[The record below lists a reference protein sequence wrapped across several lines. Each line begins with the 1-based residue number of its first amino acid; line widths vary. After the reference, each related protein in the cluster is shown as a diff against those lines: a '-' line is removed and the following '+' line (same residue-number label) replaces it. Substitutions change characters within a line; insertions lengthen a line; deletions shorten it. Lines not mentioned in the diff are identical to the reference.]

1 MLPMTL
7 KLSDKVKIEGE
18 SLLKGYEKQ
27 IDIER
32 LDHGITMPMVS
43 DKSSNSRTSG
53 RCKHEEFTCLMR
65 MNKAYPK
72 LVEACAKGS
81 NLGNAEL
88 ALVKMSEGKISE
100 VAKYSL
106 TDAYVSEV
114 HLVSEPLP
122 MGRTDASVVG
132 DSTLPWIR
140 FKLNYQSIAVT
151 YNEYDSAGASKGAVS
166 CDAIT
171 GLGA

>member
-1 MLPMTL
+1 MIPMTL
-7 KLSDKVKIEGE
+7 KLADKMKIEGE

-32 LDHGITMPMVS
+32 LDHGVSMPMVS

-53 RCKHEEFTCLMR
+53 RCKHEDFTCLMR

-72 LVEACAKGS
+72 LVEACAKGT
-81 NLGNAEL
+81 NLGKAEV

-100 VAKYSL
+100 VAKYAL
-106 TDAYVSEV
+106 TDVYVAAVSLIPCPQTDGSVSSSE
-114 HLVSEPLP
+114 S
-122 MGRTDASVVG
+122 G
-132 DSTLPWIR
+132 DTSLPWIR
-140 FKLNYQSIAVT
+140 FRLNYQSIAVT
-151 YNEYDSAGASKGAVS
+151 YNEYDSTGASKGAVS

>member
-7 KLSDKVKIEGE
+7 KLEDKVKIEGE

-27 IDIER
+27 IDIEHLGHR
-32 LDHGITMPMVS
+32 ISMPMVS

-53 RCKHEEFTCLMR
+53 RCQHEEFACLMR

-72 LVEACAKGS
+72 LVEACAKGT
-81 NLGNAEL
+81 NLGKAEL

-100 VAKYSL
+100 VAKYAL
-106 TDAYVSEV
+106 TDVYVADVSLVPEPVANGKGSE
-114 HLVSEPLP
+114 
-122 MGRTDASVVG
+122 GG
-132 DSTLPWIR
+132 DTSLPWVR
-140 FKLNYQSIAVT
+140 FCLNYQSIAVT
-151 YNEYDSAGASKGAVS
+151 YNEYDSTGASKGAVS

>member
-1 MLPMTL
+1 MLPMAL
-7 KLSDKVKIEGE
+7 KLADKLKIEGE

-27 IDIER
+27 IDIES
-32 LDHGITMPMVS
+32 LDHGVSMPMIS

-53 RCKHEEFTCLMR
+53 RCKHDELTCMMR

-72 LVEACAKGS
+72 LVEACAKGA
-81 NLGNAEL
+81 NLGKAEL
-88 ALVKMSEGKISE
+88 VMVKMSEGKISE
-100 VAKYSL
+100 VAKYAL
-106 TDAYVSEV
+106 TDVYIADVR
-114 HLVSEPLP
+114 LAPDP
-122 MGRTDASVVG
+122 APDGRSGNADTGNTS
-132 DSTLPWIR
+132 LPWVR

-151 YNEYDSAGASKGAVS
+151 YNEYDSTGASKGAVS